1 MHINN
6 AAHGKLCRVH
16 LRPIGLKDLC
26 CAPYPVQCFHAAMN
40 TAHSYRL
47 LYAVCNTQAAVQQ
60 HFRVTWSRSMR
71 RWKWPLRCREPG
83 KRFRKKETSLKE
95 FMLEKNMQVRT
106 QEGNQQHKC
115 RHMSGGHARWLGLQL
130 FLHWCVASKLRS
142 ESPWHGGSWIQGH
155 KGNTQYHLLIVLW
168 MEHTGTIRLT
178 VATHHHLAWLTLST
192 APIWQQTKEKVWEIS
207 HRVMLSY
214 ARKQSK
220 TSHMTK
226 YVKCKSCVVCNIPL
240 TCGKVYIGQTRRR

>member
-83 KRFRKKETSLKE
+83 KRFRKTETSLKE
-95 FMLEKNMQVRT
+95 FMLEKTCRWK
-106 QEGNQQHKC
+106 HKRETSSTNAVTC
-115 RHMSGGHARWLGLQL
+115 HAGMPDGLVCSC
-130 FLHWCVASKLRS
+130 FYTDASKLRS

-155 KGNTQYHLLIVLW
+155 KGNTQCHLLIVLW

-178 VATHHHLAWLTLST
+178 VATHHRLAWLTLST

-214 ARKQSK
+214 ARIQSK
-220 TSHMTK
+220 TIHMTK
-226 YVKCKSCVVCNIPL
+226 YVECKSCVVCNIPL
-240 TCGKVYIGQTRRR
+240 TCGKVYIGQTRCR